1 MTVKE
6 AGERLEA
13 VVAVAGDLGREVK
26 DFYAGDLLSHCMSKA
41 KSDGLWFTI
50 MNNVNVA
57 AVSTLCDVA
66 AIVICE
72 GIQPDRNL
80 VTKCQALGINLL
92 VSPYDIFHS
101 CNRFA

>member
-1 MTVKE
+1 
-6 AGERLEA
+6 
-13 VVAVAGDLGREVK
+13 
-26 DFYAGDLLSHCMSKA
+26 
-41 KSDGLWFTI
+41 